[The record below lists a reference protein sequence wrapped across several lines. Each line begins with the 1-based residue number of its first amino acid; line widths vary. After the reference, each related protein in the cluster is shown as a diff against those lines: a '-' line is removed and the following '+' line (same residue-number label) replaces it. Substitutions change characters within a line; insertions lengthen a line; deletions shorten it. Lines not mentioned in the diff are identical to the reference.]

1 MTRALI
7 VALGNPLAA
16 DDGVGAALA
25 CELARSAAR
34 DCRIEVEPGDA
45 SNLRNLWQG
54 EEELWL
60 IDAVDFGWSP
70 GRSRLLEEAEILRL
84 PQRHDHAHHLSL
96 PECLRW
102 LRLGCPE
109 MATVRI
115 RMLGV
120 QPGALDFG
128 APLSP
133 AVQAAVPRLARRL
146 HRLLSPTRPPTR
158 KGRGKGIPAGR
169 KG

>member
-7 VALGNPLAA
+7 VALGNPFAA

-25 CELARSAAR
+25 RALAPAAGVN
-34 DCRIEVEPGDA
+34 CRIEVERGDA

-54 EEELWL
+54 EEEVWL
-60 IDAVDFGWSP
+60 IDAVDFGMEP
-70 GRSRLLEEAEILRL
+70 GRSRLLTEAEILRL

-109 MATVRI
+109 MAAVRI
-115 RMLGV
+115 RLLGV
-120 QPGALDFG
+120 QPGSLSFG

-133 AVQAAVPRLARRL
+133 AVRSAVPRLARRFR
-146 HRLLSPTRPPTR
+146 RLLPPPGPPAGNR
-158 KGRGKGIPAGR
+158 RGKGIPAGR